1 MQLMYTIVVLSL
13 FTENFILKLFI
24 RMKFTITK
32 SELWFISDLLAGAQ
46 TPGALLAIGNFVG
59 HPNVSVS
66 ILGYQKDLNELV
78 EGQKITLGNL
88 AKEYFEQDE
97 NGNPKIEKVTNE
109 QGQEVQKWIIIEGK
123 DEAEFQTRYKTSTEE
138 STKARSD
145 LGLTEVSIDIENDV
159 FFNFK
164 QSLMNDVRI
173 VDASRALG
181 VKSEQDQQ
189 NFIGVLYNVLAK
201 LDTISA

>member
-1 MQLMYTIVVLSL
+1 
-13 FTENFILKLFI
+13 
-24 RMKFTITK
+24 MKFTITK
-32 SELWFISDLLAGAQ
+32 SELWFLSDLLAGAQ
-46 TPGALLAIGNFVG
+46 TPGALLAIGNFIG
-59 HPNVSVS
+59 HPNVSAS
-66 ILGYQKDLNELV
+66 ILGYQNDLNALV
-78 EGQKITLGNL
+78 EGQKITLGDL

-97 NGNPKIEKVTNE
+97 QGNPKIETITDE
-109 QGQEVQKWIIIEGK
+109 QGQSVQKWVLIEGK
-123 DEAEFQTRYKTSTEE
+123 DEAEFQSRYKTATDE
-138 STKARSD
+138 SMKARSD
-145 LGLTEVSIDIENDV
+145 LGLAEVSIEVENDV

-181 VKSEQDQQ
+181 VKNEQDQQ